1 MMTGMKHNI
10 PNDTGHTWRLKKF
23 VEYQHEVPSIHYR
36 TLGEY
41 VKQHTL
47 SVDDAVMLCWY
58 CSMTYNE
65 VTSILLH
72 KMIDWRSLKPKE
84 LVEFWD
90 KYKPVLDF
98 GSSRKYAKNMDWF
111 VPLMK
116 SFMSMIKRKPYLWL
130 KSFERDNPEET
141 YKALEKQLRSVQYC
155 GRFATDIFMECVLYL
170 SEYLDFNIAEP
181 LRCDWKNM
189 SNLTS
194 GLLNIF
200 YRDEEADLFDKEGTI
215 GVPVEWLQE
224 KLLEVQACIKET
236 YPEQDCD
243 IPMFIGKICS
253 FRNLF
258 KNARYGG
265 FHHDRQLGVL
275 REYEKTLPEQQHT
288 LDEIFLLRSKM
299 FHRRFLGEFGGWDG
313 IRKERKKLWLTKGL
327 TGVEDEK

>member
-1 MMTGMKHNI
+1 MMTGMKHKI
-10 PNDTGHTWRLKKF
+10 PNDTGHPWRLEKF

-41 VKQHTL
+41 VKTHTL
-47 SVDDAVMLCWY
+47 SVDDAVVLCWY

-65 VTSILLH
+65 VTSIILH
-72 KMIDWRSLKPKE
+72 KMIDWRSLQPQE
-84 LVEFWD
+84 LSEFWE
-90 KYKPVLDF
+90 KYKPVLNF

-116 SFMSMIKRKPYLWL
+116 SFMKRVKRKPYFWL
-130 KSFERDNPEET
+130 RSFEKDDAEET
-141 YKALEKQLRSVQYC
+141 YRALEKELRGIQYC
-155 GRFATDIFMECVLYL
+155 GRFATDIFMECILYL
-170 SEYLDFNIAEP
+170 ADYLDFNIAEP

-200 YRDEEADLFDKEGTI
+200 YRDEEADLFDKKGELR
-215 GVPVEWLQE
+215 VSQDWLQE
-224 KLLEVQACIKET
+224 KLLEVQACIKKT
-236 YPEQDCD
+236 YPEQDCE

-275 REYEKTLPEQQHT
+275 KEYEKTMPEQSQT
-288 LDEIFLLRSKM
+288 LAEIYALRRAM
-299 FHRRFLGEFGGWDG
+299 FHERFLGELGGWDG
-313 IRKERKKLWLTKGL
+313 IRKERKKLWLTQGL
-327 TGVEDEK
+327 TGVEDI